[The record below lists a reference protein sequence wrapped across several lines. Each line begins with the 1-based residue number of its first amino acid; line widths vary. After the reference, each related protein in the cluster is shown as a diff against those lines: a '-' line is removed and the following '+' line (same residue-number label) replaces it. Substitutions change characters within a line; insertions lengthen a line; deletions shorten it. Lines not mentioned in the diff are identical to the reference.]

1 MPQESGS
8 FTIED
13 DRRDLNERRA
23 EFSKELLQSDAAVD
37 AMFLDDEALRNKFI
51 RLAFWTGVFS
61 GFSSRTTWHEK
72 QGDNIFYA
80 LLLASKMEI
89 DRLFADYTRIRSGRI
104 AAAAPPAYAA
114 PARPNVVEQEQRE
127 VRIMQITGDT
137 QRNKATDLQTLIN
150 VPAYSVGQ
158 QRLVDYEPPAEFCG
172 AIHMMCGHST
182 THGRCY
188 KKMAHGIEVRDAQH
202 QCRLCGQM
210 FSR

>member
-13 DRRDLNERRA
+13 DRLDLNERRA
-23 EFSKELLQSDAAVD
+23 AFSKEFPEPAD
-37 AMFLDDEALRNKFI
+37 AMFLEDDALRNIFI

-61 GFSSRTTWHEK
+61 GFASRTTWHEK
-72 QGDNIFYA
+72 QGDNIFSA
-80 LLLASKMEI
+80 LLLGSKMEI
-89 DRLFADYTRIRSGRI
+89 DRLFAGYTRIRSGRI
-104 AAAAPPAYAA
+104 AAAAPTANAP
-114 PARPNVVEQEQRE
+114 PARPNAVEQAQRD
-127 VRIMQITGDT
+127 VKIMQITADT

-150 VPAYSVGQ
+150 VPAYSGLG

-172 AIHMMCGHST
+172 AIHMMCSHST
-182 THGRCY
+182 THGRCN

>member
-13 DRRDLNERRA
+13 DRRDLNERYT
-23 EFSKELLQSDAAVD
+23 EFNKEFPDVAD
-37 AMFLDDEALRNKFI
+37 AMFLEDEALRNAFI

-72 QGDNIFYA
+72 QGDNIFSA
-80 LLLASKMEI
+80 VLLNSKMQI
-89 DRLFADYTRIRSGRI
+89 DLLFADYMRIRSDRI
-104 AAAAPPAYAA
+104 AAAAPPANAA
-114 PARPNVVEQEQRE
+114 PAEPNAVEQAQRR
-127 VRIMQITGDT
+127 VRIIQITGNT

-150 VPAYSVGQ
+150 VPAYSVGPV
-158 QRLVDYEPPAEFCG
+158 LVDYEPPAEFCG
-172 AIHMMCGHST
+172 AIHMICGHST
-182 THGRCY
+182 THGRCH

>member
-13 DRRDLNERRA
+13 DRRDLNELCA
-23 EFSKELLQSDAAVD
+23 EFSKEFPEFAAD
-37 AMFLDDEALRNKFI
+37 AMFFDDEALRNKFI

-61 GFSSRTTWHEK
+61 GFSSRTTWHEE
-72 QGDNIFYA
+72 QGDNIFSA
-80 LLLASKMEI
+80 LLLGSKMEI

-104 AAAAPPAYAA
+104 AAAAPPAYAP
-114 PARPNVVEQEQRE
+114 PARPNVVEQAQRE

-150 VPAYSVGQ
+150 VPAYSVR

-172 AIHMMCGHST
+172 AIHMMCSHST